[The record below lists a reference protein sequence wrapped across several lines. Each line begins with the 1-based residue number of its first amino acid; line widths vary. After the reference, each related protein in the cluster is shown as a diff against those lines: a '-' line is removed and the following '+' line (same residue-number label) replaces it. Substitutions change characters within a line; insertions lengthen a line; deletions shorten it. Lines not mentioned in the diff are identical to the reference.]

1 MCYRNQQCLGRQSKR
16 LKLLKPLL
24 SISNVNAGYDGK
36 VVLNDISLDVEHD
49 DFIGIIGPNGGGKTT
64 LLRVILGLLE
74 PYSGKIDFAA
84 GGLKINEIGYLPQ
97 VAQGDTLFP
106 VTVEDVVLSGLMIN
120 KNIFGHMSRAD
131 RVRAGKVVE
140 ELGLAPVA
148 GKALNE
154 LSGGQLQRVY
164 LARAIIG
171 SPRLLLL
178 DEPATFVD
186 PSFEADF
193 YEKLRVLNEK
203 MAIMMVSHDVG
214 TISSYVK
221 SFACVNGTIHYHA
234 HDKITEEDLRA
245 YGCPIQL
252 VTHGD
257 VPHVV
262 LKKHQ

>member
-1 MCYRNQQCLGRQSKR
+1 MHLFTIES
-16 LKLLKPLL
+16 L
-24 SISNVNAGYDGK
+24 NAGYDGK
-36 VVLNDISLDVEHD
+36 IVLNNISFEVEPD

-64 LLRVILGLLE
+64 LLRVILGLLK
-74 PYSGKIDFAA
+74 PYSGHLDFSP
-84 GGLKINEIGYLPQ
+84 GNLRKNEIGYLPQ

-120 KNIFGHMSRAD
+120 KKLTGRMSGDDRKRAAE
-131 RVRAGKVVE
+131 VTE
-140 ELGLAPVA
+140 ELGLKPFA
-148 GKALNE
+148 GSALNE

-178 DEPATFVD
+178 DEPATYVD

-193 YEKLRVLNEK
+193 YEKLRYLNNK
-203 MAIMMVSHDVG
+203 MAIMMVSHDIG
-214 TISSYVK
+214 TISTYVK
-221 SFACVNGTIHYHA
+221 SFACVNGSVHYHP

-262 LKKHQ
+262 LKKHD

>member
-1 MCYRNQQCLGRQSKR
+1 MSTLFTIQS
-16 LKLLKPLL
+16 LT
-24 SISNVNAGYDGK
+24 AGYDNR
-36 VVLNDISLDVEHD
+36 VVLKDVTMAVDEN

-64 LLRVILGLLE
+64 LLKVILGLIK
-74 PYSGKIDFAA
+74 PFSGRIDYSPGN
-84 GGLKINEIGYLPQ
+84 LRLNQIGYMPQ

-106 VTVEDVVLSGLMIN
+106 VTVEDVVLSGMMLD
-120 KNIFGHMSRAD
+120 KRAMG
-131 RVRAGKVVE
+131 RMGTVEKKRAAGVMD
-140 ELGLAPVA
+140 ELGLRPLADQ
-148 GKALNE
+148 ALNE

-164 LARAIIG
+164 LARAVTG

-186 PSFEADF
+186 NSFEADF
-193 YEKLRVLNEK
+193 YDKLRVLNNR

-214 TISSYVK
+214 TISAWVK
-221 SFACVNGTIHYHA
+221 SFACVNGTLFYHP
-234 HDKITEEDLRA
+234 HSKITDEDLRM

-262 LKKHQ
+262 LHKHE

>member
-1 MCYRNQQCLGRQSKR
+1 MSTLFTIES
-16 LKLLKPLL
+16 LT
-24 SISNVNAGYDGK
+24 AGYENK
-36 VVLNDISLDVEHD
+36 VVLKDVTMAVDEN

-64 LLRVILGLLE
+64 LLKVILGLLK
-74 PYSGKIDFAA
+74 PFSGRVDFSP
-84 GGLKINEIGYLPQ
+84 GNLRLNQIGYMPQ

-106 VTVEDVVLSGLMIN
+106 VSVEDVVLSGMMLN
-120 KNIFGHMSRAD
+120 KGATGRMGKNEKKRASD
-131 RVRAGKVVE
+131 VMD
-140 ELGLAPVA
+140 ELGLTPLAQQ
-148 GKALNE
+148 ALNE

-164 LARAIIG
+164 LARAVTG

-186 PSFEADF
+186 NSFEADF
-193 YEKLRVLNEK
+193 YDKLRVLNTR

-214 TISSYVK
+214 TISAWVK
-221 SFACVNGTIHYHA
+221 SFACVNGTLFYHP
-234 HDKITEEDLRA
+234 HSKITDEDLRM

-262 LKKHQ
+262 LHKHE

>member
-1 MCYRNQQCLGRQSKR
+1 LEHLFTIES
-16 LKLLKPLL
+16 L
-24 SISNVNAGYDGK
+24 SAGYDGK
-36 VVLNDISLDVEHD
+36 VVLNDISFEVEPD

-64 LLRVILGLLE
+64 LLRVILGLIK
-74 PYSGKIDFAA
+74 PYSGRLDFSD
-84 GGLKINEIGYLPQ
+84 LRKTEIGYLPQ

-120 KNIFGHMSRAD
+120 KRLTGRMTKDDRKRASA
-131 RVRAGKVVE
+131 VME
-140 ELGLAPVA
+140 ELGLIPFA
-148 GKALNE
+148 GSALNE

-178 DEPATFVD
+178 DEPATYVD

-193 YEKLRVLNEK
+193 YEKLRVLNNK
-203 MAIMMVSHDVG
+203 MAIMMVSHDIG
-214 TISSYVK
+214 TISAYVK
-221 SFACVNGTIHYHA
+221 SFACVNGTVHYHP
-234 HDKITEEDLRA
+234 HGKITEEDLRS

-262 LKKHQ
+262 LQKH

>member
-1 MCYRNQQCLGRQSKR
+1 MGVLFTIES
-16 LKLLKPLL
+16 LT
-24 SISNVNAGYDGK
+24 AGYENK
-36 VVLNDISLDVEHD
+36 VVLKDISMTVDEN

-64 LLRVILGLLE
+64 LLKVILGLIK
-74 PYSGKIDFAA
+74 PFSGRINYSPCN
-84 GGLKINEIGYLPQ
+84 LRLNQIGYMPQ

-106 VTVEDVVLSGLMIN
+106 VTVEDVVLSGMMLDKSAVGRMGPVE
-120 KNIFGHMSRAD
+120 KKRA
-131 RVRAGKVVE
+131 AGVMD
-140 ELGLAPVA
+140 ELGLRPLADQ
-148 GKALNE
+148 ALNE

-164 LARAIIG
+164 LARAVTG

-186 PSFEADF
+186 NSFEADF
-193 YEKLRVLNEK
+193 YDKLRVLNNR

-214 TISSYVK
+214 TISAWVK
-221 SFACVNGTIHYHA
+221 SFACVNGTLFYHP
-234 HDKITEEDLRA
+234 HSKITDEDLRM

-262 LKKHQ
+262 LHKHE

>member
-1 MCYRNQQCLGRQSKR
+1 MEKHLF
-16 LKLLKPLL
+16 
-24 SISNVNAGYDGK
+24 SIKSVNAGYDGK
-36 VVLNDISLDVEHD
+36 IVLNNISLDVEPD

-64 LLRVILGLLE
+64 LLRVILGLLK
-74 PYSGKIDFAA
+74 PYSGKIDFSA
-84 GGLKINEIGYLPQ
+84 GRLRINEIGYLPQ

-106 VTVEDVVLSGLMIN
+106 VTIEDVVLSGLMID
-120 KNIFGHMSRAD
+120 KNIFGRMTRAD
-131 RVRAGKVVE
+131 RKRASEVID
-140 ELGLAPVA
+140 ELGLSHSA
-148 GKALNE
+148 GKPLNE

-193 YEKLRVLNEK
+193 YEKLKALNEK

-214 TISSYVK
+214 TISAYVK
-221 SFACVNGTIHYHA
+221 SFACVNGAIHYHP
-234 HDKITEEDLRA
+234 HDKITEEDLRS

-262 LKKHQ
+262 LKKH

>member
-1 MCYRNQQCLGRQSKR
+1 MK
-16 LKLLKPLL
+16 KLFAID
-24 SISNVNAGYDGK
+24 SVSAGYDGK
-36 VVLNDISLDVEHD
+36 VVLKDISFYIEEG

-64 LLRVILGLLE
+64 LLRVILGLLK
-74 PYSGKIDFAA
+74 PYSGRIDFSP
-84 GGLKINEIGYLPQ
+84 GNLKKNEIGYLPQ

-120 KNIFGHMSRAD
+120 KRLTGRMTRAD
-131 RVRAGKVVE
+131 RNAAAEVMSD
-140 ELGLAPVA
+140 LGLMPFA
-148 GKALNE
+148 GTALNE

-193 YEKLRVLNEK
+193 YEKLRILNMK
-203 MAIMMVSHDVG
+203 MAIMMVSHDIG

-221 SFACVNGTIHYHA
+221 SFACVNGTVHYHP
-234 HDKITEEDLRA
+234 HDKITEEDLMA

-252 VTHGD
+252 VTHGE
-257 VPHVV
+257 VPHIV
-262 LKKHQ
+262 LQKH

>member
-1 MCYRNQQCLGRQSKR
+1 MGVLFTIES
-16 LKLLKPLL
+16 LT
-24 SISNVNAGYDGK
+24 AGYENK
-36 VVLNDISLDVEHD
+36 VVLKDISMTVDEN

-64 LLRVILGLLE
+64 LLKVILGLIK
-74 PYSGKIDFAA
+74 PFSGRIDYSPGN
-84 GGLKINEIGYLPQ
+84 LRLNQIGYMPQ

-106 VTVEDVVLSGLMIN
+106 VTVEDVVLSGMMLDKSAVGRMGPVE
-120 KNIFGHMSRAD
+120 KKRA
-131 RVRAGKVVE
+131 AGVMD
-140 ELGLAPVA
+140 ELGLRPLADQ
-148 GKALNE
+148 ALNE

-164 LARAIIG
+164 LARAVTG

-186 PSFEADF
+186 NSFEADF
-193 YEKLRVLNEK
+193 YDKLRVLNNR

-214 TISSYVK
+214 TISAWVK
-221 SFACVNGTIHYHA
+221 SFACVNGTLFYHP
-234 HDKITEEDLRA
+234 HSKITDEDLRM

-262 LKKHQ
+262 LHKHE

>member
-1 MCYRNQQCLGRQSKR
+1 LAHLFTIES
-16 LKLLKPLL
+16 L
-24 SISNVNAGYDGK
+24 NAGYNGK
-36 VVLNDISLDVEHD
+36 IVLNDVSLEVETD
-49 DFIGIIGPNGGGKTT
+49 DFVGIIGPNGGGKTT
-64 LLRVILGLLE
+64 LLRVILGLLK
-74 PYSGKIDFAA
+74 PYSGMVDFTD
-84 GGLKINEIGYLPQ
+84 GNLKVNEIGYLPQ

-120 KNIFGHMSRAD
+120 KSLFGRMTSDDRKRASE
-131 RVRAGKVVE
+131 VIEK
-140 ELGLAPVA
+140 LGLSRLA
-148 GKALNE
+148 GVALNE

-193 YEKLRVLNEK
+193 YEKLRVLNDK

-214 TISSYVK
+214 TISAYVK
-221 SFACVNGTIHYHA
+221 SFACVNGTIHYHP
-234 HDKITEEDLRA
+234 HDKITEEDLRS

-262 LKKHQ
+262 LKKH